1 MSTPG
6 ELKQVIESPRSWDVA
21 KHRSASKLLELYDSE
36 STRDYIWKLF
46 QKTNDYYY
54 CSILK
59 NRDQG
64 D

>member
-1 MSTPG
+1 MTTPG
-6 ELKQVIESPRSWDVA
+6 ELKKVIESPRSWDTA
-21 KHRSASKLLELYDSE
+21 KHRSASRLLELYDSE
-36 STRDYIWKLF
+36 ATRDYLWKLF

-59 NRDQG
+59 NRDLS

>member
-1 MSTPG
+1 MTTPG
-6 ELKQVIESPRSWDVA
+6 ELKKVIESPRSWDTA
-21 KHRSASKLLELYDSE
+21 KHRSASRLLELYDSE
-36 STRDYIWKLF
+36 ATRDYLWKLF

-59 NRDQG
+59 NRDPS